1 MQIQHQEVKNKGAF
15 FIEQEGE
22 WVAEMT
28 YSKPSPDKILIDH
41 TEVDEELRGQN
52 IGAELMHAAVE
63 FARTNKLK
71 IVPACDFARE
81 MLEKKEEFS
90 DVVTAEN

>member
-28 YSKPSPDKILIDH
+28 YSKHLPDKILIDH
-41 TEVDEELRGQN
+41 TEVDEHLQGQN
-52 IGAELMHAAVE
+52 VGTQLIQAAVE
-63 FARTNKLK
+63 FARTNNLK
-71 IVPACDFARE
+71 IVPACDFARQV
-81 MLEKKEEFS
+81 LQKQDEFS
-90 DVVTAEN
+90 DVVTYE

>member
-28 YSKPSPDKILIDH
+28 YSKHQPDKIFIDH
-41 TEVDEELRGQN
+41 TEVDENLQGQN
-52 IGAELMHAAVE
+52 VGTQLLQAAVE
-63 FARTNKLK
+63 FARTNNLK

-81 MLEKKEEFS
+81 MLQKKEEFS
-90 DVVTAEN
+90 DVVSGE